1 MATAKRAASV
11 MEFIRKIFRLKGHP
25 PLYRGLVNAL
35 GLEFV
40 TTDNKASQQLGYKP
54 LVNISQGLNMM
65 KK

>member
-1 MATAKRAASV
+1 